1 MMFIYLFGLS
11 IGMQL
16 GRVIERSISP
26 NYHHIEKI
34 NKLEYKIKEYEHLIN
49 KNNYK

>member
-1 MMFIYLFGLS
+1 MFIYLFGLS

-16 GRVIERSISP
+16 GRVIERNISP
-26 NYHHIEKI
+26 YYNHIEKI